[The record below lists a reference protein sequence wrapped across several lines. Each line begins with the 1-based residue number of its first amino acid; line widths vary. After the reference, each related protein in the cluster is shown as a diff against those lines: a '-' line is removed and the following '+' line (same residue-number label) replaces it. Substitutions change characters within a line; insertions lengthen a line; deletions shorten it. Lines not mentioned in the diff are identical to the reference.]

1 MDIFRQHEIYEIEF
15 LLRRGTAFPTNTGD
29 IAVEFRNKLFGF
41 KEMDFKVKL
50 GSIVDSDTREY
61 YATNRFSYLEEK
73 LTLLLSNFH

>member
-1 MDIFRQHEIYEIEF
+1 MDIFRQYEIFEIEF
-15 LLRRGTAFPTNTGD
+15 LLRRGTAFPVNTGD

-73 LTLLLSNFH
+73 LTALLS